1 MKATVI
7 PRKDVCAVPSL
18 SDSCL
23 EKDGARKSDAADYG
37 VKRKLRTGDMT
48 CARQAVME
56 RDASVNS
63 TKSNSSHCQRI
74 STEFSSVQQTGQ
86 SLTIPLDL

>member
-7 PRKDVCAVPSL
+7 SRKDVCAVPSL

-48 CARQAVME
+48 
-56 RDASVNS
+56 
-63 TKSNSSHCQRI
+63 
-74 STEFSSVQQTGQ
+74 
-86 SLTIPLDL
+86 